1 MFENVDFYYTVIYC
15 DFTSAGINVNIKIM
29 IIWGLKLGMMYSSWT
44 QGGYKKTLKNL
55 QGVS

>member
-29 IIWGLKLGMMYSSWT
+29 IIW
-44 QGGYKKTLKNL
+44 
-55 QGVS
+55 